1 MLDDVR
7 FAVRLLRKS
16 PLFTLTAALSLA
28 IGIGAN
34 TTIFS
39 VASALL
45 LRPLPGLGQPDRLV
59 DLGRTTRGEGF
70 DTVSHPYYRSVREQ
84 ATLVDV
90 YAYRLE
96 PMPMSLGGRDAA
108 DRVYGTVVSAN
119 YFNVLGTQPVFGRML
134 NDGDDKTLGGHPVT
148 VISHELWQR
157 RFDSDPNIV
166 GQSILLNS
174 HPFTVVGIAP
184 RGFQGT
190 TLLRSD
196 LWVPLSMT
204 GAAIPRNPVGLEN
217 RQAVWLVMGGR
228 LKDGVT
234 IQQAQGEMNAIAS
247 GLQREF
253 PQEYGDRG
261 IVVAASAVVPGHINF
276 VAAFMGLLMGI
287 VGLVLLIACVN
298 VAGMMLA
305 RAANRRREIAVR

>member
-45 LRPLPGLGQPDRLV
+45 LRPLPGLGEPDRLV

-90 YAYRLE
+90 YAYRE
-96 PMPMSLGGRDAA
+96 PMPMSLRGRDAA
-108 DRVYGTVVSAN
+108 DRVYGSVVSAN
-119 YFNVLGTQPVFGRML
+119 YFTVLGTRPVYGRML
-134 NDGDDKTLGGHPVT
+134 EDRDDQTVGGHPVT
-148 VISHELWQR
+148 VISHRLWEH
-157 RFDSDPNIV
+157 RFESDPNIV

-174 HPFTVVGIAP
+174 QPFTVVGIAP

-190 TLLRSD
+190 TVLRPD
-196 LWVPLSMT
+196 VWVPISMT
-204 GAAIPRNPVGLEN
+204 SVAMPGKLIGLDS
-217 RQAVWLVMGGR
+217 RQAVWLMMSGR
-228 LKDGVT
+228 LKDAVT
-234 IQQAQGEMNAIAS
+234 IQQAQAEMAAVAA
-247 GLQREF
+247 GLRREF
-253 PQEYGDRG
+253 PREYRQ
-261 IVVAASAVVPGHINF
+261 SRH
-276 VAAFMGLLMGI
+276 
-287 VGLVLLIACVN
+287 
-298 VAGMMLA
+298 
-305 RAANRRREIAVR
+305 RRREVGVDPRGDQQRCGVHGTADGDRRPRAADRMRERSLLPEPS